1 MYQPFF
7 ITSVSDL
14 RSAFVYLEFVQ
25 KKQSMA
31 KENNVINLQ
40 VINLIAKG
48 TQITGDLTSDGDLR
62 VDGEITGNLDTK
74 GRLVIGASGKIE
86 GEIRCKSSEIAGTHK
101 GKLFVAELLSLKASS
116 SVTGNIVT
124 GKLSIEPG
132 AYFSGTCTMNDE
144 NTN

>member
-1 MYQPFF
+1 
-7 ITSVSDL
+7 
-14 RSAFVYLEFVQ
+14 
-25 KKQSMA
+25 MA

-101 GKLFVAELLSLKASS
+101 GRLFVAELLSLKASS
-116 SVTGNIVT
+116 SVTGDIVT

-132 AYFSGTCTMNDE
+132 AYFSGTCTMIDE